1 MLKYVS
7 DKIKGIIPYAPGKPL
22 EELERELEQVLEPP
36 LDTSVRHRQELHALP
51 RTS

>member
-1 MLKYVS
+1 MQEIRKQPEQPAREKTVQ
-7 DKIKGIIPYAPGKPL
+7 
-22 EELERELEQVLEPP
+22 ELERELEQVLEPP